1 MQNKIIGI
9 VGFIGSGKGTVGN
22 HLVLQHG
29 FSKVSFAASLKDA
42 VSSIFGWP
50 RYLLEGETNES
61 RVWRELPD
69 GYWSEK
75 LGKPVT
81 PRWVMQNIGTNV
93 MRDHFHEN
101 IWIWSLEKKL
111 LNQNN
116 NVVITDVRFSNEIE
130 VIKKLGG
137 ETFWVKRDPDP
148 PWLKTALTNK
158 KSMAELWPDVHNSE
172 YDWLHASKHSIITNN
187 STLVDLYQQIDKL
200 ITNY

>member
-1 MQNKIIGI
+1 MSNKIIGI

-42 VSSIFGWP
+42 VSAIFGWP
-50 RYLLEGETNES
+50 RHLLEGETKES
-61 RVWRELPD
+61 REWRELPD
-69 GYWSEK
+69 SYWSEK
-75 LGKPVT
+75 LGKVVT
-81 PRWVMQNIGTNV
+81 PRWILQNIGTNV

-111 LNQNN
+111 MNLGH
-116 NVVITDVRFSNEIE
+116 NVVITDVRFSNEIN

-148 PWLKTALTNK
+148 PWLQTALTNK
-158 KSMAELWPDVHNSE
+158 KAMTTLWPDVHNSE
-172 YDWLHASKHSIITNN
+172 YDWLQSNNHAIITNN
-187 STLVDLYQQIDKL
+187 STLVDLYKQVDEL
-200 ITNY
+200 IIQ